1 MPKLRLVLASE
12 SPRRQE
18 LLGLLAVPFEIV
30 TSDVDEIPRSGES
43 DLDFVTRTA
52 REKGEDIAGQIPDAV
67 VLSAD
72 TIVSL
77 DGKILG
83 KPDDAE
89 DARRMLRMLS
99 GRGHNVYTAV
109 STIHMARNTR
119 HEGLE
124 ETRVWF
130 SDLDSEMIDDYIFR
144 EEILDKAGA
153 YGIQGFASVFIPR
166 IEGNYGNVMGLP
178 LPLTYD
184 LLTRQG
190 IICHTSS

>member
-1 MPKLRLVLASE
+1 MPKVRLVLASE
-12 SPRRQE
+12 SPRRRE
-18 LLGLLAVPFEIV
+18 LLGLLGVPFEIV
-30 TSDVDEIPRSGES
+30 SSDVDELLRACET
-43 DLDFVTRTA
+43 DLDFVRRTA
-52 REKGEDIAGQIPDAV
+52 REKGEAVADQVPDAV

-77 DGKILG
+77 DGEILG
-83 KPDDAE
+83 KPMDAD

-99 GRGHNVYTAV
+99 GRQHNVYTAV
-109 STIHMARNTR
+109 STIHAAKNTR

-130 SDLDSEMIDDYIFR
+130 NDLQSEMIDDYIR
-144 EEILDKAGA
+144 CEEVFDKAGG

-166 IEGNYGNVMGLP
+166 IEGNYANVMGLP

-184 LLTRQG
+184 LLIRHG
-190 IICHTSS
+190 LVS

>member
-1 MPKLRLVLASE
+1 M
-12 SPRRQE
+12 
-18 LLGLLAVPFEIV
+18 LAVPFEIV
-30 TSDVDEIPRSGES
+30 SSNVDETPRPGES

-83 KPDDAE
+83 KPDDAD

-109 STIHMARNTR
+109 STVHMARNTR

-130 SDLDSEMIDDYIFR
+130 SDLDSEMIDDYILR
-144 EEILDKAGA
+144 EEVLDKAGA

-166 IEGNYGNVMGLP
+166 IEGNYANVMGLP

-184 LLTRQG
+184 LLIRHG

>member
-1 MPKLRLVLASE
+1 M
-12 SPRRQE
+12 
-18 LLGLLAVPFEIV
+18 
-30 TSDVDEIPRSGES
+30 
-43 DLDFVTRTA
+43 
-52 REKGEDIAGQIPDAV
+52 
-67 VLSAD
+67 LSAD

-83 KPDDAE
+83 KPDDAD

-109 STIHMARNTR
+109 STVHMARNTR

-130 SDLDSEMIDDYIFR
+130 SDLDSEMIDDYILR
-144 EEILDKAGA
+144 EEVLDKAGA

-166 IEGNYGNVMGLP
+166 IEGNYANVMGLP

-184 LLTRQG
+184 LLIRHG

>member
-1 MPKLRLVLASE
+1 MPKLHLVLASE
-12 SPRRQE
+12 SPRRRE
-18 LLGLLAVPFEIV
+18 LLGLLGVPFEIV
-30 TSDVDEIPRSGES
+30 SSDIDESPRSGES
-43 DLDFVTRTA
+43 DLEFVRRTA
-52 REKGEDIAGQIPDAV
+52 REKGEAVAGQLPDAV

-77 DGKILG
+77 DGEILG
-83 KPDDAE
+83 KPRDVD

-109 STIHMARNTR
+109 STIHTATHTR

-130 SDLDSEMIDDYIFR
+130 SDLQSEMIDDYIRR
-144 EEILDKAGA
+144 EEVLDKAGA
-153 YGIQGFASVFIPR
+153 YGIQGFASVFIPK
-166 IEGNYGNVMGLP
+166 IDGNYANVVGLP

-184 LLTRQG
+184 LLIRQG
-190 IICHTSS
+190 FTCHTSS